1 MVSLILTR
9 WPTANHEASLAYAGK
24 PTTFGPTL
32 VQAKQ
37 FLTAI
42 YLSGRTH
49 SFSMRM
55 SSRDLPISYAKNL
68 KATGRLM
75 DVGANLTIAIR

>member
-9 WPTANHEASLAYAGK
+9 WPTANRGAVLGLLIGK

-42 YLSGRTH
+42 SPEWTDTLLQHADELARS
-49 SFSMRM
+49 
-55 SSRDLPISYAKNL
+55 
-68 KATGRLM
+68 
-75 DVGANLTIAIR
+75 ANQLREELESNRAAHGCGG